1 MDRNEFFIKVVS
13 PTLFTV
19 ALFVIWE
26 AACRIFNVPLT
37 ILPAPSLIFEALW
50 EFRDPHCEQLLGH
63 PLDDLVRFCVCYG
76 FRAFAWYCHWLA

>member
-26 AACRIFNVPLT
+26 LACRIFNVPLT
-37 ILPAPSLIFEALW
+37 ILPAPSLIF
-50 EFRDPHCEQLLGH
+50 
-63 PLDDLVRFCVCYG
+63 
-76 FRAFAWYCHWLA
+76 